1 MDLHSFC
8 LTSSG
13 MYSWLIF
20 TILFTVLSGFLVL
33 FAHFTLHAITLMV
46 IFLDFYFAVND
57 VMYVTV
63 LTKFIYLHTH
73 T

>member
-1 MDLHSFC
+1 MGLHSFC

-33 FAHFTLHAITLMV
+33 FADYTLHAITRMV

-73 T
+73 M